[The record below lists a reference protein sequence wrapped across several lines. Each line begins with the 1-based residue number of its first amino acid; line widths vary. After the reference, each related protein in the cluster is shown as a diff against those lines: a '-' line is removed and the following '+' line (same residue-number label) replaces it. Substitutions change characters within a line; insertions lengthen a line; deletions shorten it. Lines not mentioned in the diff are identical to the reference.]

1 MIPLTQG
8 IKKRQIHRGI
18 NKETRDG
25 GRGWKMGN
33 CRGRELLFEIMKS
46 SGNG

>member
-18 NKETRDG
+18 KELGMR